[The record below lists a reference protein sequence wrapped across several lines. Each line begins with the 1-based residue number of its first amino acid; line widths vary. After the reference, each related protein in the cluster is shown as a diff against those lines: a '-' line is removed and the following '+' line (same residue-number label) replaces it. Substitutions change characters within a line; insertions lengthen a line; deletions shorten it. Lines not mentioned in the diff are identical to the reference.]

1 MANMSMS
8 KDKTPLESQ
17 EPPRDRILSD
27 VAKRALS
34 EAQARREI
42 YVEAEGKRPR
52 ELGGR
57 KEGKEPARYGDW
69 EVKGIASD
77 F

>member
-1 MANMSMS
+1 MSEEKRNNEQMDR
-8 KDKTPLESQ
+8 KLERL
-17 EPPRDRILSD
+17 PSD
-27 VAKRALS
+27 AAQRALA
-34 EAQARREI
+34 EAQARRAQ
-42 YVEAEGKRPR
+42 YDDAAEGRPR